1 MDHPLRILAGSFA
14 GVGGLLLIYMGEIA
28 AGVAI
33 LASMT
38 GFFVGDAN
46 GRRNREAR

>member
-1 MDHPLRILAGSFA
+1 MIPNPLRLLAGGFA

-28 AGVAI
+28 AGAAI

-46 GRRNREAR
+46 GRAARKT